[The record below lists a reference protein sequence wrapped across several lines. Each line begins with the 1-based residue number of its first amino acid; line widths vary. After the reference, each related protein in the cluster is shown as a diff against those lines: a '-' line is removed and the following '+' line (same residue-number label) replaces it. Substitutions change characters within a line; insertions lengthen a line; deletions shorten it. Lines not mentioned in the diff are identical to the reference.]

1 MKKILLVFI
10 AALMLFA
17 IGCGDS
23 NNDNPEA
30 TEAPFKA
37 TTYDVGGVL
46 VGYDQ
51 EEMKGLKI
59 AFLTENTVELI
70 RYDETIN
77 MTVEGIIEE
86 FEIPAE
92 KINFT
97 GNHTFTR
104 IAYTIGTYTKDG
116 DNYDITY
123 TGKMALSFKI
133 EGDEP
138 DKVKT
143 VILDAIKESSEST
156 YSMYKD
162 AFESRYEI
170 DAGSDDFKAE
180 MKASLV
186 DGKILCTE
194 LKEYD
199 YGKLTFHAQFN
210 NGIVCKDTTYL
221 DDKVQSVTE
230 YNSNGQETLEIR
242 YNEEGSEVSKTTYE
256 YDADNNLIR
265 LQSYEY
271 GKLVEKYEYDAE
283 GNCTLEEHYDENGN
297 IIPDEEPEDEE

>member
-46 VGYDQ
+46 PGYTS
-51 EEMKGLKI
+51 EEMGRLEL

-70 RYDETIN
+70 RYDETVN
-77 MTVEGIIEE
+77 MTVEDIIEE

-104 IAYTIGTYTKDG
+104 IAYTTGTYTKDG

-123 TGKMALSFKI
+123 TGNMALSIKI

-162 AFESRYEI
+162 AFESRYEV
-170 DAGSDDFKAE
+170 DAGSDDFKLE
-180 MKASLV
+180 MKAALV
-186 DGKILCTE
+186 DGKILFSE
-194 LKEYD
+194 AKEYSEGELS
-199 YGKLTFHAQFN
+199 YHAQFN
-210 NGIVCKDTTYL
+210 NGIINKETYYTEG
-221 DDKVQSVTE
+221 KVQSVTE

-242 YNEEGSEVSKTTYE
+242 YNDDGSEESRTT
-256 YDADNNLIR
+256 
-265 LQSYEY
+265 
-271 GKLVEKYEYDAE
+271 
-283 GNCTLEEHYDENGN
+283 YDENGN
-297 IIPDEEPEDEE
+297 IIPNEKPEDEE